1 MSRPKNAAPI
11 RKAKFYRLRRY
22 DEPCRAALKFSFAS
36 NAKSRHAD
44 AVRPQLERL

>member
-1 MSRPKNAAPI
+1 MSRPKDAAPI

-22 DEPCRAALKFSFAS
+22 DEPCRAALKFNFAFKR
-36 NAKSRHAD
+36 KSRYAD